1 MFNAK
6 YKPTIIATQ
15 PDVCDLR
22 QEFNERGMHRIVH
35 SDGTATPFVRYESF
49 AYYGGYVSVTAYW
62 AEEGLYSAA
71 DFALMVAAGVVAT
84 QQQVADFESGKGRV
98 LMRDL
103 VDTPVDLSVAAQV
116 DLIIE
121 DDDDLEVTPVDLFV
135 AAQVDLIIDDDDLE
149 GTQVAVSVANSP
161 KDYTKK
167 PETFCVEDE
176 LDCEGCTHIVED
188 GVSGDWE
195 KVANMLAAPA
205 KPVTR
210 H

>member
-15 PDVCDLR
+15 PAIGDLR
-22 QEFNERGMHRIVH
+22 QEFNDNGMHRIVH

-49 AYYGGYVSVTAYW
+49 AYYGGYVSVTSYW
-62 AEEGLYSAA
+62 ADEGLYSAA
-71 DFALMVAAGVVAT
+71 DFALMMATGVVAT
-84 QQQVADFESGKGRV
+84 KHQVADFKSGKGRV

-103 VDTPVDLSVAAQV
+103 AD
-116 DLIIE
+116 
-121 DDDDLEVTPVDLFV
+121 TPVDLFV
-135 AAQVDLIIDDDDLE
+135 DD
-149 GTQVAVSVANSP
+149 QVAVSVANSP

-167 PETFCVEDE
+167 PVSHYEEDIE
-176 LDCEGCTHIVED
+176 CEDDLDCEDDLVCEDGTRIVIVED
-188 GVSGDWE
+188 DVSGDTEPELRE
-195 KVANMLAAPA
+195 KAINMLATLLAAAA

>member
-22 QEFNERGMHRIVH
+22 QEFNDNGMHRIVH
-35 SDGTATPFVRYESF
+35 SDGTATPFVPYRDF
-49 AYYGGYVSVTAYW
+49 AYYCGYVSVTSYW
-62 AEEGLYSAA
+62 ADEGLYSAA
-71 DFALMVAAGVVAT
+71 DFAMMVATGVVAT
-84 QQQVADFESGKGRV
+84 QQQATDFESGKGRV

-103 VDTPVDLSVAAQV
+103 VDD
-116 DLIIE
+116 
-121 DDDDLEVTPVDLFV
+121 
-135 AAQVDLIIDDDDLE
+135 
-149 GTQVAVSVANSP
+149 QVAVSVANSP

-167 PETFCVEDE
+167 PVSYCEDVIE
-176 LDCEGCTHIVED
+176 CDGCEEGCEGCEGCTHIVED
-188 GVSGDWE
+188 DVSGDAKPELRE
-195 KVANMLAAPA
+195 KATHLLATLLAAAA

>member
-15 PDVCDLR
+15 PAIGDLR
-22 QEFNERGMHRIVH
+22 QEFNENGMHRIVH

-49 AYYGGYVSVTAYW
+49 AYYGGFVSVTSYW
-62 AEEGLYSAA
+62 ADEGLYSAA
-71 DFALMVAAGVVAT
+71 DFALMMANGVVAT
-84 QQQVADFESGKGRV
+84 KQQAADFKSGKGRV

-103 VDTPVDLSVAAQV
+103 LDTPVV
-116 DLIIE
+116 D
-121 DDDDLEVTPVDLFV
+121 
-135 AAQVDLIIDDDDLE
+135 
-149 GTQVAVSVANSP
+149 TQVAVSVANSP

-167 PETFCVEDE
+167 PVSYCEDV
-176 LDCEGCTHIVED
+176 LDCEDDLDGCTHIVED
-188 GVSGDWE
+188 GTHIVAEDGTRIVIVEDDVSGDADTE
-195 KVANMLAAPA
+195 LRERAINMLSTLLAAAA

>member
-6 YKPTIIATQ
+6 YKPTIITAQ
-15 PDVCDLR
+15 PDIRDLR
-22 QEFNERGMHRIVH
+22 QEFNDNGMHRIVH

-49 AYYGGYVSVTAYW
+49 AYYGGYVSVTSYW
-62 AEEGLYSAA
+62 ADEGLYSAA
-71 DFALMVAAGVVAT
+71 DFALMMANGVVAT
-84 QQQVADFESGKGRV
+84 KQQAADFESGKGRV

-103 VDTPVDLSVAAQV
+103 LEDTPVV
-116 DLIIE
+116 D
-121 DDDDLEVTPVDLFV
+121 
-135 AAQVDLIIDDDDLE
+135 
-149 GTQVAVSVANSP
+149 TQVAVSVANSP

-167 PETFCVEDE
+167 PVSYCEDV

-188 GVSGDWE
+188 AVSGDADPELWE
-195 KVANMLAAPA
+195 NAANMLAAAA

>member
-22 QEFNERGMHRIVH
+22 QEFNDNGMHRIVH
-35 SDGTATPFVRYESF
+35 SDGTATPFVPYRDC
-49 AYYGGYVSVTAYW
+49 AYYCGYVSVTAFW
-62 AEEGLYSAA
+62 ADEGLYSAA
-71 DFALMVAAGVVAT
+71 DFALMVATGVVAT
-84 QQQVADFESGKGRV
+84 KQQAADFESGKGRV

-103 VDTPVDLSVAAQV
+103 ADTP
-116 DLIIE
+116 
-121 DDDDLEVTPVDLFV
+121 
-135 AAQVDLIIDDDDLE
+135 
-149 GTQVAVSVANSP
+149 VAVSVANSP

-167 PETFCVEDE
+167 PVSYCEDV
-176 LDCEGCTHIVED
+176 LDCEGCTHIVVEDGTHIVED
-188 GVSGDWE
+188 GVSGDADPALWE
-195 KVANMLAAPA
+195 NAANMLAAAA